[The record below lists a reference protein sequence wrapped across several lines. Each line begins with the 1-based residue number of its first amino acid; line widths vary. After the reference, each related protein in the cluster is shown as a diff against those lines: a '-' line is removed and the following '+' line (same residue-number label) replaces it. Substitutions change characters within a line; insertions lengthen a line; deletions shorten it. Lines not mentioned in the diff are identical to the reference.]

1 MYDLSSGEWLSLLF
15 GPDNDLSGADLGQES
30 GHFGAWS
37 AAGRAGRILWTLP
50 RTGLVGSTS
59 WRNWMIVLCRALKR
73 PLIGLAAAFCLGP
86 FLVAHAGQAENT
98 VQLPIKDLKIFA
110 EIFGKIKSSYVDD
123 IDDSQLLNDAIK
135 GMLGGLDPHTVYLD
149 AESFREMNIDTHGEF
164 GGLGLEVTME
174 NGVIRI
180 VAPIDDTPA
189 HKAGLK
195 SGDLI
200 ISLDGVQVKGLSLDE
215 SVSLMRGKPGS
226 EIVLTIVRKGRPE
239 PFEVTLNRAIIQL
252 ESVRAELLETGF
264 GYVRV
269 TQFQTGTATSLRQ
282 QLARLAREAGTALSG
297 LVLDLRDNP
306 GGILDGAVQVSDTFL
321 RDGLI
326 VSTRGRTEDS
336 EVTFSASP
344 KDYLNDAPL
353 VVLVNGGSA
362 SASEIVAGALQDHG
376 RALILGTTTFG
387 KGSVQ
392 TILPMFNGAALKLT
406 TARYYTPNDR
416 SIQATGITPDVV
428 SQPAE
433 SSQTPDGDAS
443 RLRESDLAGH
453 LENELEKDQDST
465 VDTKAD
471 PSLVSDPQVREAL
484 NILKGM
490 VIARQQSL

>member
-1 MYDLSSGEWLSLLF
+1 
-15 GPDNDLSGADLGQES
+15 
-30 GHFGAWS
+30 
-37 AAGRAGRILWTLP
+37 
-50 RTGLVGSTS
+50 
-59 WRNWMIVLCRALKR
+59 MIVLCRALKR
-73 PLIGLAAAFCLGP
+73 LLIGLAAAFCLGP
-86 FLVAHAGQAENT
+86 LWVAHAGQAENA
-98 VQLPIKDLKIFA
+98 VQLPIEDLKIFA
-110 EIFGKIKSSYVDD
+110 EIFGKIKSDYVED
-123 IDDSQLLNDAIK
+123 IDDSQLLNNAIK
-135 GMLGGLDPHTVYLD
+135 GMLDGLDPHTVYLD
-149 AESFREMNIDTHGEF
+149 PDSFREMNIDTHGEF

-200 ISLDGVQVKGLSLDE
+200 ISMDGVQVKGLSLGE

-226 EIVLTIVRKGRPE
+226 EIVLTIVRKDRPE
-239 PFEVTLNRAIIQL
+239 PFEVTLKRAIIQL

-269 TQFQTGTATSLRQ
+269 IQFQIGTATSLRQ
-282 QLARLAREAGTALSG
+282 QLARLAREAGTALKG

-306 GGILDGAVQVSDTFL
+306 GGVLDGAIQVSDTFL

-326 VSTRGRTEDS
+326 VSTRGRAEDS

-392 TILPMFNGAALKLT
+392 TILPMLNGAALKLT

-433 SSQTPDGDAS
+433 SSQTPDGDVS

-453 LENELEKDQDST
+453 LENELEKDQNAT
-465 VDTKAD
+465 VDTKTD
-471 PSLVSDPQVREAL
+471 PLLFSDLQVREAL

>member
-1 MYDLSSGEWLSLLF
+1 
-15 GPDNDLSGADLGQES
+15 
-30 GHFGAWS
+30 
-37 AAGRAGRILWTLP
+37 
-50 RTGLVGSTS
+50 
-59 WRNWMIVLCRALKR
+59 MIVLCRALKR
-73 PLIGLAAAFCLGP
+73 LLIGLAAAFCLGP
-86 FLVAHAGQAENT
+86 LWVAHAGQAENA
-98 VQLPIKDLKIFA
+98 VQLPIEDLKIFA
-110 EIFGKIKSSYVDD
+110 EIFGKIKSDYVED

-135 GMLGGLDPHTVYLD
+135 GMLDGLDPHTVYLD
-149 AESFREMNIDTHGEF
+149 PESFREMNIDTHGEF

-200 ISLDGVQVKGLSLDE
+200 ISMDGVQVKGLSLGE

-226 EIVLTIVRKGRPE
+226 EIVLTIVRKDRPE
-239 PFEVTLNRAIIQL
+239 PFEVTLKRAIIQL

-269 TQFQTGTATSLRQ
+269 IQFQIGTATSLRQ
-282 QLARLAREAGTALSG
+282 QLARLAREAGTALKG

-306 GGILDGAVQVSDTFL
+306 GGVLDGAIQVSDTFL

-326 VSTRGRTEDS
+326 VSTRGRAENS

-392 TILPMFNGAALKLT
+392 TILPMLNGAALKLT

-433 SSQTPDGDAS
+433 SSQTLDRDAS

-453 LENELEKDQDST
+453 LENELEKDQNAT
-465 VDTKAD
+465 VDTKTD
-471 PSLVSDPQVREAL
+471 PLLFSDLQVREAL

>member
-1 MYDLSSGEWLSLLF
+1 
-15 GPDNDLSGADLGQES
+15 
-30 GHFGAWS
+30 
-37 AAGRAGRILWTLP
+37 
-50 RTGLVGSTS
+50 
-59 WRNWMIVLCRALKR
+59 MIVLCRALKR
-73 PLIGLAAAFCLGP
+73 LLIGLAAAFCLGP
-86 FLVAHAGQAENT
+86 LWVAHAGQAENA
-98 VQLPIKDLKIFA
+98 VQLPIEDLKIFA
-110 EIFGKIKSSYVDD
+110 EIFGKIKSDYVED
-123 IDDSQLLNDAIK
+123 IDDSQLLNNAIK
-135 GMLGGLDPHTVYLD
+135 GMLDGLDPHTVYLD
-149 AESFREMNIDTHGEF
+149 PDSFREMNIDTHGEF

-200 ISLDGVQVKGLSLDE
+200 ISMDGVQVKGLSLGE

-226 EIVLTIVRKGRPE
+226 EIVLTIVRKDRPE
-239 PFEVTLNRAIIQL
+239 PFEVTLKRAIIQL

-269 TQFQTGTATSLRQ
+269 IQFQTGTATSLRQ
-282 QLARLAREAGTALSG
+282 QLTRLAREAGTALKG

-306 GGILDGAVQVSDTFL
+306 GGVLDGAIQVSDTFL

-326 VSTRGRTEDS
+326 VSTRGRAEDS

-392 TILPMFNGAALKLT
+392 TILPMLNGAALKLT

-433 SSQTPDGDAS
+433 SSQTPDGDVS

-453 LENELEKDQDST
+453 LENQLEEDQNAT
-465 VDTKAD
+465 VDTKTD
-471 PSLVSDPQVREAL
+471 PLLFSDLQVREAL

>member
-1 MYDLSSGEWLSLLF
+1 
-15 GPDNDLSGADLGQES
+15 
-30 GHFGAWS
+30 
-37 AAGRAGRILWTLP
+37 
-50 RTGLVGSTS
+50 
-59 WRNWMIVLCRALKR
+59 MIVLCRALKR
-73 PLIGLAAAFCLGP
+73 LLIGLAAAFCLGP
-86 FLVAHAGQAENT
+86 LWVAHAGQAENA
-98 VQLPIKDLKIFA
+98 VQLPIEDLKIFA
-110 EIFGKIKSSYVDD
+110 EIFGKIKSDYVED

-135 GMLGGLDPHTVYLD
+135 GMLDGLDPHTVYLD
-149 AESFREMNIDTHGEF
+149 PDSFREMNIDTHGEF

-200 ISLDGVQVKGLSLDE
+200 ISMDGVQVKGLSLGE

-226 EIVLTIVRKGRPE
+226 EIVLTIVRKDRPE
-239 PFEVTLNRAIIQL
+239 PFEVTLKRAIIQL

-269 TQFQTGTATSLRQ
+269 IQFQIGTATSLRQ
-282 QLARLAREAGTALSG
+282 QLARLAREAGTALKG

-306 GGILDGAVQVSDTFL
+306 GGVLDGAIQVSDTFL

-326 VSTRGRTEDS
+326 VSTRGRAEDS

-392 TILPMFNGAALKLT
+392 TILPMLNGAALKLT

-433 SSQTPDGDAS
+433 SSQTLDRDAS

-453 LENELEKDQDST
+453 LENELEKDQNAT
-465 VDTKAD
+465 VDTKTG
-471 PSLVSDPQVREAL
+471 PLLFSDLQVREAL

>member
-1 MYDLSSGEWLSLLF
+1 
-15 GPDNDLSGADLGQES
+15 
-30 GHFGAWS
+30 
-37 AAGRAGRILWTLP
+37 
-50 RTGLVGSTS
+50 
-59 WRNWMIVLCRALKR
+59 MIVLCRALKR
-73 PLIGLAAAFCLGP
+73 LLIGLAAAFCLGP
-86 FLVAHAGQAENT
+86 LWVAHAGQAENA
-98 VQLPIKDLKIFA
+98 VQLPIEDLKIFA
-110 EIFGKIKSSYVDD
+110 EIFGKIKSDYVED

-135 GMLGGLDPHTVYLD
+135 GMLDGLDPHTVYLD
-149 AESFREMNIDTHGEF
+149 PDSFREMNIDTHGEF

-200 ISLDGVQVKGLSLDE
+200 ISMDGVQVKGLSLGE

-226 EIVLTIVRKGRPE
+226 EIVLTIVRKDRPE
-239 PFEVTLNRAIIQL
+239 PFEVTLKRAIIQL

-269 TQFQTGTATSLRQ
+269 IQFQIGTATSLRQ
-282 QLARLAREAGTALSG
+282 QLARLAREAGTALKG

-306 GGILDGAVQVSDTFL
+306 GGVLDGAIQVSDTFL

-326 VSTRGRTEDS
+326 VSTRGRAENS

-392 TILPMFNGAALKLT
+392 TILPMLNGAALKLT

-453 LENELEKDQDST
+453 LENELEKDQNAT
-465 VDTKAD
+465 VDPKTD
-471 PSLVSDPQVREAL
+471 RLLFSDLQVREAL

>member
-1 MYDLSSGEWLSLLF
+1 MCCVEL
-15 GPDNDLSGADLGQES
+15 
-30 GHFGAWS
+30 
-37 AAGRAGRILWTLP
+37 
-50 RTGLVGSTS
+50 
-59 WRNWMIVLCRALKR
+59 LKR
-73 PLIGLAAAFCLGP
+73 LLIGLAAAFCLGP
-86 FLVAHAGQAENT
+86 LWVAHAGQAENA
-98 VQLPIKDLKIFA
+98 VQLPIEDLKIFA
-110 EIFGKIKSSYVDD
+110 EIFGKIKSDYVED

-135 GMLGGLDPHTVYLD
+135 GMLDGLDPHTVYLD
-149 AESFREMNIDTHGEF
+149 PDSFREMNIDTHGEF

-200 ISLDGVQVKGLSLDE
+200 ISMDGVQVKGLSLGE

-226 EIVLTIVRKGRPE
+226 EIVLTIVRKDRPE
-239 PFEVTLNRAIIQL
+239 PFEVTLKRAIIQL

-269 TQFQTGTATSLRQ
+269 IQFQIGTATSLRQ
-282 QLARLAREAGTALSG
+282 QLARLAREAGTALKG

-306 GGILDGAVQVSDTFL
+306 GGVLDGAIQVSDTFL

-326 VSTRGRTEDS
+326 VSTRGRAEDS

-392 TILPMFNGAALKLT
+392 TILPMLNGAALKLT

-433 SSQTPDGDAS
+433 SSQTLDRDAS

-453 LENELEKDQDST
+453 LENELEKDQNAT
-465 VDTKAD
+465 VDTKTD
-471 PSLVSDPQVREAL
+471 PLLFSDLQVREAL

>member
-1 MYDLSSGEWLSLLF
+1 
-15 GPDNDLSGADLGQES
+15 
-30 GHFGAWS
+30 
-37 AAGRAGRILWTLP
+37 LW
-50 RTGLVGSTS
+50 
-59 WRNWMIVLCRALKR
+59 
-73 PLIGLAAAFCLGP
+73 
-86 FLVAHAGQAENT
+86 VAHAGQAENA
-98 VQLPIKDLKIFA
+98 VQLPIEDLKIFA
-110 EIFGKIKSSYVDD
+110 EIFGKIKSDYVED

-135 GMLGGLDPHTVYLD
+135 GMLDGLDPHTVYLD
-149 AESFREMNIDTHGEF
+149 PDSFREMNIDTHGEF

-200 ISLDGVQVKGLSLDE
+200 ISMDGVQVKGLSLGE

-226 EIVLTIVRKGRPE
+226 EIVLTIVRKDRPE
-239 PFEVTLNRAIIQL
+239 PFEVTLKRAIIQL

-269 TQFQTGTATSLRQ
+269 IQFQTGTATSLRQ
-282 QLARLAREAGTALSG
+282 QLARLAREAGTALKG

-306 GGILDGAVQVSDTFL
+306 GGVLDGAIQVSDTFL

-326 VSTRGRTEDS
+326 VSTRGRAEDS

-392 TILPMFNGAALKLT
+392 TILPMLNGAALKLT

-453 LENELEKDQDST
+453 LENELEKDQNAT
-465 VDTKAD
+465 VDTKTD
-471 PSLVSDPQVREAL
+471 PLLFSDLQVREAL

-490 VIARQQSL
+490 VIARHQSL

>member
-1 MYDLSSGEWLSLLF
+1 M
-15 GPDNDLSGADLGQES
+15 N
-30 GHFGAWS
+30 
-37 AAGRAGRILWTLP
+37 
-50 RTGLVGSTS
+50 
-59 WRNWMIVLCRALKR
+59 VLCRALKR
-73 PLIGLAAAFCLGP
+73 LLIGLAAAFCLGP
-86 FLVAHAGQAENT
+86 LWVAHAGQAENA
-98 VQLPIKDLKIFA
+98 VQLPIEDLKIFA
-110 EIFGKIKSSYVDD
+110 EIFGKIKSDYVED

-135 GMLGGLDPHTVYLD
+135 GMLDGLDPHTVYLD
-149 AESFREMNIDTHGEF
+149 PESFREMNIDTHGEF

-200 ISLDGVQVKGLSLDE
+200 ISMDGVQVKGLSLGE

-226 EIVLTIVRKGRPE
+226 EIVLTIVRKDRPE
-239 PFEVTLNRAIIQL
+239 PFEVTLKRAIIQL

-269 TQFQTGTATSLRQ
+269 IQFQIGTATSLRQ
-282 QLARLAREAGTALSG
+282 QLARLAREAGTALKG

-306 GGILDGAVQVSDTFL
+306 GGVLDGAIQVSDTFL

-326 VSTRGRTEDS
+326 VSTRGRAEDS

-392 TILPMFNGAALKLT
+392 TILPMLNGAALKLT

-433 SSQTPDGDAS
+433 SSQTPDGDTS

-453 LENELEKDQDST
+453 LENELEKDQNAT
-465 VDTKAD
+465 VDPKTD
-471 PSLVSDPQVREAL
+471 RLLFSDLQVREAL

>member
-1 MYDLSSGEWLSLLF
+1 M
-15 GPDNDLSGADLGQES
+15 N
-30 GHFGAWS
+30 
-37 AAGRAGRILWTLP
+37 
-50 RTGLVGSTS
+50 
-59 WRNWMIVLCRALKR
+59 VLCRALKR
-73 PLIGLAAAFCLGP
+73 LLIGLAAAFCLGP
-86 FLVAHAGQAENT
+86 LWVAHAGQAENA
-98 VQLPIKDLKIFA
+98 VQLPIEDLKIFA
-110 EIFGKIKSSYVDD
+110 EIFGKIKSDYVED

-135 GMLGGLDPHTVYLD
+135 GMLDGLDPHTVYLD
-149 AESFREMNIDTHGEF
+149 PESFREMNIDTHGEF

-200 ISLDGVQVKGLSLDE
+200 ISMDGVQVKGLSLGE

-226 EIVLTIVRKGRPE
+226 EIVLTIVRKDRPE
-239 PFEVTLNRAIIQL
+239 PFEVTLKRAIIQL

-269 TQFQTGTATSLRQ
+269 IQFQIGTATSLRQ
-282 QLARLAREAGTALSG
+282 QLARLAREAGTALKG

-306 GGILDGAVQVSDTFL
+306 GGVLDGAIQVSDTFL

-326 VSTRGRTEDS
+326 VSTRGRAEDS

-392 TILPMFNGAALKLT
+392 TILPMLNGAALKLT

-453 LENELEKDQDST
+453 LENELEKDQNAT
-465 VDTKAD
+465 VDPKTD
-471 PSLVSDPQVREAL
+471 RLLFSDLQVREAL

-490 VIARQQSL
+490 VIARHQSL

>member
-1 MYDLSSGEWLSLLF
+1 
-15 GPDNDLSGADLGQES
+15 
-30 GHFGAWS
+30 
-37 AAGRAGRILWTLP
+37 
-50 RTGLVGSTS
+50 
-59 WRNWMIVLCRALKR
+59 MIVLCRALKR
-73 PLIGLAAAFCLGP
+73 LLIGLAAAFCLGP
-86 FLVAHAGQAENT
+86 LWVAHAGQAENA
-98 VQLPIKDLKIFA
+98 VQLPIEDLKIFA
-110 EIFGKIKSSYVDD
+110 EIFGKIKSDYVED

-135 GMLGGLDPHTVYLD
+135 GMLDGLDPHTVYLD
-149 AESFREMNIDTHGEF
+149 PESFREMNIDTHGEF

-200 ISLDGVQVKGLSLDE
+200 ISMDGVQVKGLSLGE

-226 EIVLTIVRKGRPE
+226 EIVLTIVRKDRPE
-239 PFEVTLNRAIIQL
+239 PFEVTLKRAIIQL

-269 TQFQTGTATSLRQ
+269 IQFQTGTATSLRQ
-282 QLARLAREAGTALSG
+282 QLARLAREAGTALKG

-306 GGILDGAVQVSDTFL
+306 GGVLDGAIQVSDTFL

-326 VSTRGRTEDS
+326 VSTRGRAEDS

-376 RALILGTTTFG
+376 RALILGTNTFG

-392 TILPMFNGAALKLT
+392 TILPMLNGAALKLT

-433 SSQTPDGDAS
+433 SSQTLDRDAS

-453 LENELEKDQDST
+453 LENELEKDQNAT
-465 VDTKAD
+465 VDTKTD
-471 PSLVSDPQVREAL
+471 PLLFSDLQVREAL

>member
-1 MYDLSSGEWLSLLF
+1 
-15 GPDNDLSGADLGQES
+15 
-30 GHFGAWS
+30 
-37 AAGRAGRILWTLP
+37 
-50 RTGLVGSTS
+50 
-59 WRNWMIVLCRALKR
+59 MIVLCRALKR
-73 PLIGLAAAFCLGP
+73 LLIGLAAAFCLGP
-86 FLVAHAGQAENT
+86 LWVAHAGQAENA
-98 VQLPIKDLKIFA
+98 VQLPIEDLKIFA
-110 EIFGKIKSSYVDD
+110 EIFGKIKSDYVED

-135 GMLGGLDPHTVYLD
+135 GMLDGLDPHTVYLD
-149 AESFREMNIDTHGEF
+149 PDSFREMNIDTHGEF

-200 ISLDGVQVKGLSLDE
+200 ISMDGVQVKGLSLGE

-226 EIVLTIVRKGRPE
+226 EIVLTIVRKDRPE
-239 PFEVTLNRAIIQL
+239 PFEVTLKRAIIQL

-269 TQFQTGTATSLRQ
+269 IQFQIGTATSLRQ
-282 QLARLAREAGTALSG
+282 QLARLAREAGTALKG

-306 GGILDGAVQVSDTFL
+306 GGVLDGAIQVSDTFL

-326 VSTRGRTEDS
+326 VSTRGRAENS

-392 TILPMFNGAALKLT
+392 TILPMLNGAALKLT
-406 TARYYTPNDR
+406 TARYYTPNNR

-428 SQPAE
+428 SHPAE
-433 SSQTPDGDAS
+433 TSQTPDGNAS

-453 LENELEKDQDST
+453 LENELEKNQIAT
-465 VDTKAD
+465 VDSKTD
-471 PSLVSDPQVREAL
+471 PLLVSDPQVREAL

-490 VIARQQSL
+490 VIVRQQSL

>member
-1 MYDLSSGEWLSLLF
+1 M
-15 GPDNDLSGADLGQES
+15 
-30 GHFGAWS
+30 
-37 AAGRAGRILWTLP
+37 
-50 RTGLVGSTS
+50 
-59 WRNWMIVLCRALKR
+59 
-73 PLIGLAAAFCLGP
+73 
-86 FLVAHAGQAENT
+86 
-98 VQLPIKDLKIFA
+98 QLPIEDLKIFA
-110 EIFGKIKSSYVDD
+110 EIFGKIKSDYVED

-135 GMLGGLDPHTVYLD
+135 GMLDGLDPHTVYLD
-149 AESFREMNIDTHGEF
+149 PESFREMNIDTHGEF

-200 ISLDGVQVKGLSLDE
+200 ISMDGVQVKGLSLGE

-226 EIVLTIVRKGRPE
+226 EIVLTIVRKDRPE
-239 PFEVTLNRAIIQL
+239 PFEVTLKRAIIQL

-269 TQFQTGTATSLRQ
+269 IQFQTGTATSLRQ
-282 QLARLAREAGTALSG
+282 QLARLAREAGTALKG

-306 GGILDGAVQVSDTFL
+306 GGVLDGAIQVSDTFL

-326 VSTRGRTEDS
+326 VSTRGRAEDS

-392 TILPMFNGAALKLT
+392 TILPMLNGAALKLT

-453 LENELEKDQDST
+453 LENELEKDQNAT
-465 VDTKAD
+465 VDPKTD
-471 PSLVSDPQVREAL
+471 RLLFSDLQVREAL

>member
-1 MYDLSSGEWLSLLF
+1 M
-15 GPDNDLSGADLGQES
+15 
-30 GHFGAWS
+30 
-37 AAGRAGRILWTLP
+37 TL
-50 RTGLVGSTS
+50 
-59 WRNWMIVLCRALKR
+59 K
-73 PLIGLAAAFCLGP
+73 
-86 FLVAHAGQAENT
+86 
-98 VQLPIKDLKIFA
+98 
-110 EIFGKIKSSYVDD
+110 
-123 IDDSQLLNDAIK
+123 
-135 GMLGGLDPHTVYLD
+135 
-149 AESFREMNIDTHGEF
+149 
-164 GGLGLEVTME
+164 
-174 NGVIRI
+174 
-180 VAPIDDTPA
+180 
-189 HKAGLK
+189 
-195 SGDLI
+195 
-200 ISLDGVQVKGLSLDE
+200 
-215 SVSLMRGKPGS
+215 
-226 EIVLTIVRKGRPE
+226 
-239 PFEVTLNRAIIQL
+239 RAIIQL

-269 TQFQTGTATSLRQ
+269 IQFQTGTATSLRQ
-282 QLARLAREAGTALSG
+282 QLARLAREAGTALKG

-306 GGILDGAVQVSDTFL
+306 GGVLDGAIQVSDTFL

-326 VSTRGRTEDS
+326 VSTRGRAEDS

-392 TILPMFNGAALKLT
+392 TILPMLNGAALKLT

-433 SSQTPDGDAS
+433 SSQTADGDVS

-453 LENELEKDQDST
+453 LENELQKDKNAT
-465 VDTKAD
+465 VDTKTD
-471 PSLVSDPQVREAL
+471 PLLVSDPQVREAL

-490 VIARQQSL
+490 VIARQ

>member
-1 MYDLSSGEWLSLLF
+1 MNL
-15 GPDNDLSGADLGQES
+15 
-30 GHFGAWS
+30 
-37 AAGRAGRILWTLP
+37 
-50 RTGLVGSTS
+50 
-59 WRNWMIVLCRALKR
+59 LCRALKR
-73 PLIGLAAAFCLGP
+73 LLIGLAAAFCLGP
-86 FLVAHAGQAENT
+86 LWVAHAGQAENA
-98 VQLPIKDLKIFA
+98 VQLPIEDLKIFA
-110 EIFGKIKSSYVDD
+110 EIFGKIKSDYVED

-135 GMLGGLDPHTVYLD
+135 GMLDGLDPHTVYLD
-149 AESFREMNIDTHGEF
+149 PDSFREMNIDTHGEF

-200 ISLDGVQVKGLSLDE
+200 ISMDGVQVKGLSLGE

-226 EIVLTIVRKGRPE
+226 EIVLTIVRKDRPE
-239 PFEVTLNRAIIQL
+239 PFEVTLKRAIIQL

-269 TQFQTGTATSLRQ
+269 IQFQIGTATSLRQ
-282 QLARLAREAGTALSG
+282 QLARLAREAGTALKG

-306 GGILDGAVQVSDTFL
+306 GGVLDGAIQVSDTFL

-326 VSTRGRTEDS
+326 VSTRGRAEDS

-392 TILPMFNGAALKLT
+392 TILPMLNGAALKLT

-433 SSQTPDGDAS
+433 SSQTPDGDVS

-453 LENELEKDQDST
+453 LENELQNDNNAT
-465 VDTKAD
+465 VDTKTD
-471 PSLVSDPQVREAL
+471 PLLVSDPQVREAL

-490 VIARQQSL
+490 VIARQ

>member
-1 MYDLSSGEWLSLLF
+1 
-15 GPDNDLSGADLGQES
+15 
-30 GHFGAWS
+30 
-37 AAGRAGRILWTLP
+37 
-50 RTGLVGSTS
+50 
-59 WRNWMIVLCRALKR
+59 MIVLCRALKR
-73 PLIGLAAAFCLGP
+73 LLIGLAAAFCLGP
-86 FLVAHAGQAENT
+86 LWVAHAGQAENA
-98 VQLPIKDLKIFA
+98 VQLPIEDLKIFA
-110 EIFGKIKSSYVDD
+110 EIFGKIKSDYVED

-135 GMLGGLDPHTVYLD
+135 GMLDGLDPHTVYLD
-149 AESFREMNIDTHGEF
+149 PDSFREMNIDTHGEF

-200 ISLDGVQVKGLSLDE
+200 ISMDGVQVKGLSLGE

-226 EIVLTIVRKGRPE
+226 EIVLTIVRKDRPE
-239 PFEVTLNRAIIQL
+239 PFEVTLKRAIIQL

-269 TQFQTGTATSLRQ
+269 IQFQTGTATSLRQ
-282 QLARLAREAGTALSG
+282 QLARLAREAGTALKG

-306 GGILDGAVQVSDTFL
+306 GGVLDGAIQVSDTFL

-326 VSTRGRTEDS
+326 VSTRGRAEDS

-392 TILPMFNGAALKLT
+392 TILPMLNGAALKLT

-453 LENELEKDQDST
+453 LENELEKDQNAT
-465 VDTKAD
+465 VDPKTD
-471 PSLVSDPQVREAL
+471 RLLFSDLQVREAL

>member
-1 MYDLSSGEWLSLLF
+1 
-15 GPDNDLSGADLGQES
+15 
-30 GHFGAWS
+30 
-37 AAGRAGRILWTLP
+37 
-50 RTGLVGSTS
+50 
-59 WRNWMIVLCRALKR
+59 MIVLCRALKR
-73 PLIGLAAAFCLGP
+73 LLIGLAAAFCLGP
-86 FLVAHAGQAENT
+86 LWVAHAGQAENA
-98 VQLPIKDLKIFA
+98 VQLPIEDLKIFA
-110 EIFGKIKSSYVDD
+110 EIFGKIKSDYVED

-135 GMLGGLDPHTVYLD
+135 GMLDGLDPHTVYLD
-149 AESFREMNIDTHGEF
+149 PDSFREMNIDTHGEF

-200 ISLDGVQVKGLSLDE
+200 ISMDGVQVKGLSLAE

-226 EIVLTIVRKGRPE
+226 EIVLTIVRKDRPE
-239 PFEVTLNRAIIQL
+239 PFEVTLKRAIIQL

-269 TQFQTGTATSLRQ
+269 IQFQIGTATSLRQ
-282 QLARLAREAGTALSG
+282 QLARLAREAGTALKG

-306 GGILDGAVQVSDTFL
+306 GGVLDGAIQVSDTFL

-326 VSTRGRTEDS
+326 VSTRGRAENS

-392 TILPMFNGAALKLT
+392 TILPMLNGAALKLT

-453 LENELEKDQDST
+453 LENELEKDQNAT
-465 VDTKAD
+465 VDTKTD
-471 PSLVSDPQVREAL
+471 PLLFSDLQVREAL

>member
-1 MYDLSSGEWLSLLF
+1 
-15 GPDNDLSGADLGQES
+15 
-30 GHFGAWS
+30 
-37 AAGRAGRILWTLP
+37 
-50 RTGLVGSTS
+50 
-59 WRNWMIVLCRALKR
+59 MIVLCRALKR
-73 PLIGLAAAFCLGP
+73 LLIGLAAAFCLGP
-86 FLVAHAGQAENT
+86 LWVAHAGQAENA
-98 VQLPIKDLKIFA
+98 VQLPIEDLKIFA
-110 EIFGKIKSSYVDD
+110 EIFGKIKSDYVED

-135 GMLGGLDPHTVYLD
+135 GMLDGLDPHTVYLD
-149 AESFREMNIDTHGEF
+149 PESFREMNIDTHGEF

-200 ISLDGVQVKGLSLDE
+200 ISMDGVQVKGLSLGE

-226 EIVLTIVRKGRPE
+226 EIVLTIVRKDRPE
-239 PFEVTLNRAIIQL
+239 PFEVTLKRAIIQL

-269 TQFQTGTATSLRQ
+269 IQFQIGTATSLRQ
-282 QLARLAREAGTALSG
+282 QLARLAREAGTALKG

-306 GGILDGAVQVSDTFL
+306 GGVLDGAIQVSDTFL

-326 VSTRGRTEDS
+326 VSTRGRAEDS

-392 TILPMFNGAALKLT
+392 TILPMLNGAALKLT

-453 LENELEKDQDST
+453 LENELEKDQNAT
-465 VDTKAD
+465 VDPKTD
-471 PSLVSDPQVREAL
+471 PLLFSDLQVREAL

>member
-1 MYDLSSGEWLSLLF
+1 
-15 GPDNDLSGADLGQES
+15 
-30 GHFGAWS
+30 
-37 AAGRAGRILWTLP
+37 
-50 RTGLVGSTS
+50 
-59 WRNWMIVLCRALKR
+59 MIVLCRALKR
-73 PLIGLAAAFCLGP
+73 LLIGLAAAFCLGP
-86 FLVAHAGQAENT
+86 LWVAHAGQAENA
-98 VQLPIKDLKIFA
+98 VQLPIEDLKIFA
-110 EIFGKIKSSYVDD
+110 EIFGKIKSDYVED
-123 IDDSQLLNDAIK
+123 IDDSQLLNNAIK
-135 GMLGGLDPHTVYLD
+135 GMLDGLDPHTVYLD
-149 AESFREMNIDTHGEF
+149 PDSFREMNIDTHGEF

-200 ISLDGVQVKGLSLDE
+200 ISMDGVQVKGLSLGE

-226 EIVLTIVRKGRPE
+226 EIVLTIVRKDRPE
-239 PFEVTLNRAIIQL
+239 PFEVTLKRAIIQL

-269 TQFQTGTATSLRQ
+269 IQFQIGTATSLRQ
-282 QLARLAREAGTALSG
+282 QLARLAREAGTALKG

-306 GGILDGAVQVSDTFL
+306 GGVLDGAIQVSDTFL

-326 VSTRGRTEDS
+326 VSTRGRAEDS

-392 TILPMFNGAALKLT
+392 TILPMLNGAALKLT

-433 SSQTPDGDAS
+433 SSQTLDRDAS

-453 LENELEKDQDST
+453 LENELEKDQNAT
-465 VDTKAD
+465 VDPKTD
-471 PSLVSDPQVREAL
+471 RLLFSDLQVREAL

>member
-1 MYDLSSGEWLSLLF
+1 
-15 GPDNDLSGADLGQES
+15 
-30 GHFGAWS
+30 
-37 AAGRAGRILWTLP
+37 
-50 RTGLVGSTS
+50 
-59 WRNWMIVLCRALKR
+59 
-73 PLIGLAAAFCLGP
+73 
-86 FLVAHAGQAENT
+86 
-98 VQLPIKDLKIFA
+98 VQLPIEDLKIFA
-110 EIFGKIKSSYVDD
+110 EIFGKIKSDYVED

-135 GMLGGLDPHTVYLD
+135 GMLDGLDPHTVYLD
-149 AESFREMNIDTHGEF
+149 PDSFREMNIDTHGEF

-200 ISLDGVQVKGLSLDE
+200 ISMDGVQVKGLSLGE

-226 EIVLTIVRKGRPE
+226 EIVLTIVRKDRPE
-239 PFEVTLNRAIIQL
+239 PFEVTLKRAIIQL

-269 TQFQTGTATSLRQ
+269 IQFQIGTATSLRQ
-282 QLARLAREAGTALSG
+282 QLARLAREAGTALKG

-306 GGILDGAVQVSDTFL
+306 GGVLDGAIQVSDTFL

-326 VSTRGRTEDS
+326 VSTRGRAENS

-392 TILPMFNGAALKLT
+392 TILPMLNGAALKLT

-453 LENELEKDQDST
+453 LENELEKDQNAT
-465 VDTKAD
+465 VDPKTD
-471 PSLVSDPQVREAL
+471 RLLFSDLQVREAL

>member
-1 MYDLSSGEWLSLLF
+1 
-15 GPDNDLSGADLGQES
+15 
-30 GHFGAWS
+30 
-37 AAGRAGRILWTLP
+37 
-50 RTGLVGSTS
+50 
-59 WRNWMIVLCRALKR
+59 MIVLCRALKR
-73 PLIGLAAAFCLGP
+73 LLIGLAAAFCLGP
-86 FLVAHAGQAENT
+86 LWVAHAGQAENA
-98 VQLPIKDLKIFA
+98 VQLPIEDLKIFA
-110 EIFGKIKSSYVDD
+110 EIFGKIKSDYVED

-135 GMLGGLDPHTVYLD
+135 GMLDGLDPHTVYLD
-149 AESFREMNIDTHGEF
+149 PESFREMNIDTHGEF

-200 ISLDGVQVKGLSLDE
+200 ISMDGVQVKGLSLGE

-226 EIVLTIVRKGRPE
+226 EIVLTIVRKDRPE
-239 PFEVTLNRAIIQL
+239 PFEVTLKRAIIQL

-269 TQFQTGTATSLRQ
+269 IQFQTGTATSLRQ
-282 QLARLAREAGTALSG
+282 QLARLAREAGTALKG

-306 GGILDGAVQVSDTFL
+306 GGVLDGAIQVSDTFL

-326 VSTRGRTEDS
+326 VSTRGRAEDS

-392 TILPMFNGAALKLT
+392 TILPMLNGAALKLT

-453 LENELEKDQDST
+453 LENELEKDQNAT
-465 VDTKAD
+465 VDTKTD
-471 PSLVSDPQVREAL
+471 PLLFSDLQVREAL

>member
-1 MYDLSSGEWLSLLF
+1 
-15 GPDNDLSGADLGQES
+15 
-30 GHFGAWS
+30 
-37 AAGRAGRILWTLP
+37 
-50 RTGLVGSTS
+50 
-59 WRNWMIVLCRALKR
+59 MIVLCRALKR
-73 PLIGLAAAFCLGP
+73 LLIGLAAAFCLGP
-86 FLVAHAGQAENT
+86 LWVAHAGQAENA
-98 VQLPIKDLKIFA
+98 VQLPIEDLKIFA
-110 EIFGKIKSSYVDD
+110 EIFGKIKSDYVED

-135 GMLGGLDPHTVYLD
+135 GMLDGLDPHTVYLD
-149 AESFREMNIDTHGEF
+149 PDSFREMNIDTHGEF

-200 ISLDGVQVKGLSLDE
+200 ISMDGVQVKGLSLGE

-226 EIVLTIVRKGRPE
+226 EIVLTIVRKDRPE
-239 PFEVTLNRAIIQL
+239 PFEVTLKRAIIQL

-269 TQFQTGTATSLRQ
+269 IQFQIGTATSLRQ
-282 QLARLAREAGTALSG
+282 QLARLAREAGTALKG

-306 GGILDGAVQVSDTFL
+306 GGVLDGAIQVSDTFL

-326 VSTRGRTEDS
+326 VSTRGRAEDS

-392 TILPMFNGAALKLT
+392 TILPMLNGAALKLT

-433 SSQTPDGDAS
+433 SSQTLDRDAS
-443 RLRESDLAGH
+443 RLRESDLTGH
-453 LENELEKDQDST
+453 LENELEKDQNAT
-465 VDTKAD
+465 VDTKTD
-471 PSLVSDPQVREAL
+471 PLLFSDLQVREAL